1 MPRRKQI
8 KFKAKDTSVYRL
20 IVSELSQN
28 PELADY
34 DMSSIEITIKKKIEP
49 TIKDVDKAISNLQ
62 QYYAANKQFI
72 QTFNG
77 KQLISKKGLAKMLRI
92 SRPTLDKWLEHG
104 FVKPSH
110 VAGTSFECFQIDE
123 VIEQLRKQ
131 KQ

>member
-1 MPRRKQI
+1 MSRRKKI
-8 KFKAKDTSVYRL
+8 TIKAKDTSVYRL
-20 IVSELSQN
+20 IVSELSKN

-34 DMSSIEITIKKKIEP
+34 DMSSIEIIIKKKIEP
-49 TIKDVDKAISNLQ
+49 TIKDADKAISNLQ

-77 KQLISKKGLAKMLRI
+77 KQLISKKDLAKMLRV
-92 SRPTLDKWLEHG
+92 SRPTVDKWLEHG
-104 FVKPSH
+104 FIKPSRI
-110 VAGTSFECFQIDE
+110 AGTSFDCFQIDE